1 MIRQLFWRHL
11 RHMRDLKKT
20 IAAVLIPLCV
30 ATVMMSAGAT
40 QYDEQAIDLHV
51 WVDHWINNG
60 LESLGLAALASEPQ
74 VIVLAIDELTYATPP
89 FAGTPRVL
97 WTPHLAQVIDKL
109 LTAKVSMIGL
119 DLVLPTSASAFLTD
133 TQYDRPL
140 MTVLRKAALQD
151 KIALGEVQ
159 LGNTRIQPQPAL
171 RWAAGPKNNVHLLNL
186 HSDSDG
192 VIRRYDTRFKDVAGQ
207 SLLSFAARMAGVSSA
222 MLATSATESAPR
234 RLVAVDTPIPYVSF
248 AELWQCE
255 DPQKM
260 TQLLANKRVII
271 GTVLELEDR
280 VLSSQRLVPASFQRL
295 DLQCSNQLGQPHQ
308 ENHTARASTTPGV
321 FVQAQAA
328 TNILQGQNIDALGS
342 LVRWMV
348 VFVTGLLLILLP
360 LYLAPAVALSWGLS
374 WLAGWM
380 LVSQLSFT
388 LDLLL
393 PTYTV
398 LLSGLVPFLAV
409 FLWRFLR
416 ADRVQ
421 KQIQAEMNLAAQ
433 VQKALL
439 PQDRKDLPITCVN
452 HAAKVVSGDFY
463 DYIMRDDGRLVFCL
477 GDVSGKGMNA
487 AILMTKTVSLFR
499 LMAKQMN
506 SPGTLLAKINEE
518 VCETVSR
525 GMFVTLICGIYE
537 PATGRLIFSN
547 AGHEPPLLITDDDQ
561 VTLFPAQT
569 RPVGILSNPNEVK
582 FPEQG
587 LVLSGRFFIYTDGLT
602 EGRLQDGTEMTADGV
617 LKKFKLSKHLTLRQ
631 QVNDAVEP
639 LLQSGLPLR
648 DDLTLL
654 ILSSQTTANNE
665 TS

>member
-1 MIRQLFWRHL
+1 
-11 RHMRDLKKT
+11 
-20 IAAVLIPLCV
+20 
-30 ATVMMSAGAT
+30 
-40 QYDEQAIDLHV
+40 
-51 WVDHWINNG
+51 
-60 LESLGLAALASEPQ
+60 
-74 VIVLAIDELTYATPP
+74 
-89 FAGTPRVL
+89 
-97 WTPHLAQVIDKL
+97 
-109 LTAKVSMIGL
+109 
-119 DLVLPTSASAFLTD
+119 
-133 TQYDRPL
+133 
-140 MTVLRKAALQD
+140 
-151 KIALGEVQ
+151 
-159 LGNTRIQPQPAL
+159 
-171 RWAAGPKNNVHLLNL
+171 
-186 HSDSDG
+186 
-192 VIRRYDTRFKDVAGQ
+192 
-207 SLLSFAARMAGVSSA
+207 
-222 MLATSATESAPR
+222 
-234 RLVAVDTPIPYVSF
+234 
-248 AELWQCE
+248 
-255 DPQKM
+255 
-260 TQLLANKRVII
+260 
-271 GTVLELEDR
+271 
-280 VLSSQRLVPASFQRL
+280 
-295 DLQCSNQLGQPHQ
+295 
-308 ENHTARASTTPGV
+308 
-321 FVQAQAA
+321 
-328 TNILQGQNIDALGS
+328 
-342 LVRWMV
+342 
-348 VFVTGLLLILLP
+348 
-360 LYLAPAVALSWGLS
+360 
-374 WLAGWM
+374 M